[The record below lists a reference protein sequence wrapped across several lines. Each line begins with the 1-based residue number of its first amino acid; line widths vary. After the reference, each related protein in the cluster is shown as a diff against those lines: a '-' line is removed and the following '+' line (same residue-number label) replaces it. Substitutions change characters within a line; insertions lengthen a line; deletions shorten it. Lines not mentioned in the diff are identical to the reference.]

1 MSSKSTFIIYVAVV
15 LILSGIGYGIERSTK
30 QKISRILSSKLNKSM
45 KQVVVV
51 REKEEQEISLEDVV
65 EGDFVLISAK
75 EIIPTDGVIID
86 GSAFIDESIFTGASI
101 SQEKGVGERIVQGS
115 RVLAGKIKY
124 QVTNLPRKEDAVQ
137 DIHTEKRKDFSS
149 SVIDMISKHYIWFVL
164 VLFVIATFIYYMLN
178 KSKEPSDVVFI
189 ANIVI
194 GYPCIMYFA
203 LSFTRSLGVKKG
215 LEYGSLLKEIDFT
228 KWKSLN
234 WAKKSQV
241 VILDKTG
248 TITEG
253 QIVVKD
259 IYPLIR
265 ISEDKLLQIAA
276 SLESKSNHLASEAIL
291 NQAERKQIELIE
303 IDDATQTIGFG
314 IKAKIDETRYLLG
327 NETYIKRQGLIEK
340 EAMEIAHEYEL
351 DGKSPIFIGMDH
363 QIIGLISVI
372 DSIRSDCVELVAHL
386 KQMDFQVAMLTGD
399 DQRVANMVAQEVGIE
414 EVYREDSAQA
424 KEKRVKTLKEQYNL
438 TVMIGNGRND
448 VEALIQSD
456 IGIALPDSD
465 KNVIHVADIILMNHE
480 LQNVTAALQLCSIVY
495 SVEKQN
501 WMWIGIYH
509 AIGILVSIGVI
520 FGMKG
525 ILLSDSLD
533 WVILGISLFVI
544 GLGAIRLKCFQPRW
558 YKVGENC
565 CSCTKTDKEND

>member
-51 REKEEQEISLEDVV
+51 REKKEQEISLEDVV

-86 GSAFIDESIFTGASI
+86 GSGFIDESIFTGASI

-124 QVTNLPRKEDAVQ
+124 QVTNLPRKEDTVQ
-137 DIHTEKRKDFSS
+137 DIHTEKRKYFSS
-149 SVIDMISKHYIWFVL
+149 RVIDMISKHYIWFAL
-164 VLFVIATFIYYMLN
+164 VLFVIATFISYMLN
-178 KSKEPSDVVFI
+178 KSKESSDIIFI

-194 GYPCIMYFA
+194 GYPCIMYFS
-203 LSFTRSLGVKKG
+203 LSFMRSLGVKKG
-215 LEYGSLLKEIDFT
+215 LEYGSLLREIDFK
-228 KWKSLN
+228 KWRSLN
-234 WAKKSQV
+234 WIKKSQV

-259 IYPLIR
+259 IHPLIR

-276 SLESKSNHLASEAIL
+276 SLESKSNHLASEAII
-291 NQAERKQIELIE
+291 NQAERKQIELLE
-303 IDDATQTIGFG
+303 IDDVTQTIGFG
-314 IKAKIDETRYLLG
+314 IKAKIEETRYLLG
-327 NETYIKRQGLIEK
+327 NEAYIKRQGLIEK

-351 DGKSPIFIGMDH
+351 DGKSPIFIGMDY
-363 QIIGLISVI
+363 QIIGLISVM
-372 DSIRSDCVELVAHL
+372 DSIRSDCVEMVAHL

-465 KNVIHVADIILMNHE
+465 KKVIHVADIILMNHE

-520 FGMKG
+520 LGMKG

-533 WVILGISLFVI
+533 WVILGISLFVL
-544 GLGAIRLKCFQPRW
+544 GLSAIRLKCFQPSW

-565 CSCTKTDKEND
+565 GSCTKTDKEND

>member
-30 QKISRILSSKLNKSM
+30 QKIFRILSSKLNKSM

-86 GSAFIDESIFTGASI
+86 GSGFIDESIFTGASI

-124 QVTNLPRKEDAVQ
+124 QVTNLPRKEDTVQ
-137 DIHTEKRKDFSS
+137 DIHTEKRKYFSS
-149 SVIDMISKHYIWFVL
+149 RVIDMISKHYIWFAL
-164 VLFVIATFIYYMLN
+164 VLFVIATFISYMLN
-178 KSKEPSDVVFI
+178 KSKESSDIIFI

-194 GYPCIMYFA
+194 GYPCIMYFS
-203 LSFTRSLGVKKG
+203 LSFMRSLGVKKG
-215 LEYGSLLKEIDFT
+215 LEYGSLLREIDFK
-228 KWKSLN
+228 KWRSLN
-234 WAKKSQV
+234 WIKKSQV

-259 IYPLIR
+259 IHPLIR

-276 SLESKSNHLASEAIL
+276 SLESKSNHLASEAII
-291 NQAERKQIELIE
+291 NQAERKQIELLE
-303 IDDATQTIGFG
+303 IDDVTQTIGFG
-314 IKAKIDETRYLLG
+314 IKAKIEETRYLLG
-327 NETYIKRQGLIEK
+327 NEAYIKRQGLIEK

-351 DGKSPIFIGMDH
+351 DGKSPIFIGMDY
-363 QIIGLISVI
+363 QIIGLISVM
-372 DSIRSDCVELVAHL
+372 DSIRSDCVEMVAHL

-465 KNVIHVADIILMNHE
+465 KKVIHVADIILMNHE

-520 FGMKG
+520 LGMKG

-533 WVILGISLFVI
+533 WVILGISLFVL
-544 GLGAIRLKCFQPRW
+544 GLGAIRLKCFQPSW
-558 YKVGENC
+558 YKVRENC
-565 CSCTKTDKEND
+565 GSCTKTDKEND

>member
-86 GSAFIDESIFTGASI
+86 GSGFIDESIFTGASI

-137 DIHTEKRKDFSS
+137 DIHTEKRKYFSS
-149 SVIDMISKHYIWFVL
+149 RVIDMISKHYIWFVL
-164 VLFVIATFIYYMLN
+164 VLFVIATFISYMLN
-178 KSKEPSDVVFI
+178 KSKESSDIIFI

-194 GYPCIMYFA
+194 GYPCIMYFS

-215 LEYGSLLKEIDFT
+215 LEYGSLLKEIDFK
-228 KWKSLN
+228 KWRSLN
-234 WAKKSQV
+234 WIKKSQV

-259 IYPLIR
+259 IHPLIR

-276 SLESKSNHLASEAIL
+276 SLESKSNHLASEAII
-291 NQAERKQIELIE
+291 NQAERKQIELLE
-303 IDDATQTIGFG
+303 IDDVTQTIGFG

-327 NETYIKRQGLIEK
+327 NEAYIKRQGLIEK

-363 QIIGLISVI
+363 QIIGLISVM
-372 DSIRSDCVELVAHL
+372 DSIRSDCAELVAHL

-465 KNVIHVADIILMNHE
+465 KKVIHVADIILMNHE
-480 LQNVTAALQLCSIVY
+480 LQNVTVALQLCSIVY

-533 WVILGISLFVI
+533 WVILGISLFVL
-544 GLGAIRLKCFQPRW
+544 GLGAIRLKCFQPSW

-565 CSCTKTDKEND
+565 GSCTKTDKEND

>member
-1 MSSKSTFIIYVAVV
+1 
-15 LILSGIGYGIERSTK
+15 
-30 QKISRILSSKLNKSM
+30 M

-86 GSAFIDESIFTGASI
+86 GSGFIDESIFTGASI

-137 DIHTEKRKDFSS
+137 DIHTEKRKYFSS
-149 SVIDMISKHYIWFVL
+149 RVIDMISKHYIWFVL
-164 VLFVIATFIYYMLN
+164 VLFVIATFISYMLN
-178 KSKEPSDVVFI
+178 KSKESSDIIFI

-194 GYPCIMYFA
+194 GYPCIMYFS

-215 LEYGSLLKEIDFT
+215 LEYGSLLKEIDFK
-228 KWKSLN
+228 KWRSLN
-234 WAKKSQV
+234 WIKKSQV

-259 IYPLIR
+259 IHPLIR

-276 SLESKSNHLASEAIL
+276 SLESKSNHLASEAII
-291 NQAERKQIELIE
+291 NQAERKQIELLE
-303 IDDATQTIGFG
+303 IDDVTQTIGFG

-327 NETYIKRQGLIEK
+327 NEAYIKRQGLIEK

-363 QIIGLISVI
+363 QIIGLISVM
-372 DSIRSDCVELVAHL
+372 DSIRSDCAELVAHL

-465 KNVIHVADIILMNHE
+465 KKVIHVADIILMNHE
-480 LQNVTAALQLCSIVY
+480 LQNVTVALQLCSIVY

-533 WVILGISLFVI
+533 WVILGISLFVL
-544 GLGAIRLKCFQPRW
+544 GLGAIRLKCFQPSW

-565 CSCTKTDKEND
+565 GSCTKTDKEND